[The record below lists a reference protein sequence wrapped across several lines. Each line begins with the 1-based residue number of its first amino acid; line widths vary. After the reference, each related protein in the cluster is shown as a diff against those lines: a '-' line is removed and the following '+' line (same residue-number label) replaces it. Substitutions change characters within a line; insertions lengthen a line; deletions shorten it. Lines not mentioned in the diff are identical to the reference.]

1 MNSLNDKPCVA
12 LLQGDAFGDG
22 PEWTSKLLT
31 DDSVRARANLL
42 IMSDKRVFD
51 NGDKAAG
58 NKIEVHVIERMDK
71 VDFSDGIPNFL
82 DTKNINLADIT
93 QDVVSKLP
101 EAAFLENLDFV
112 VGVAKN
118 KVVNGIC
125 FTPFNK
131 YASH

>member
-1 MNSLNDKPCVA
+1 
-12 LLQGDAFGDG
+12 
-22 PEWTSKLLT
+22 
-31 DDSVRARANLL
+31 
-42 IMSDKRVFD
+42 MSDKRVFD

-71 VDFSDGIPNFL
+71 VDFSDGIP
-82 DTKNINLADIT
+82 K
-93 QDVVSKLP
+93 DVVSKLP

>member
-1 MNSLNDKPCVA
+1 LCRIAIGGRFD
-12 LLQGDAFGDG
+12 DG

-31 DDSVRARANLL
+31 NVSVRARANLL

-93 QDVVSKLP
+93 
-101 EAAFLENLDFV
+101 
-112 VGVAKN
+112 
-118 KVVNGIC
+118 
-125 FTPFNK
+125 
-131 YASH
+131 